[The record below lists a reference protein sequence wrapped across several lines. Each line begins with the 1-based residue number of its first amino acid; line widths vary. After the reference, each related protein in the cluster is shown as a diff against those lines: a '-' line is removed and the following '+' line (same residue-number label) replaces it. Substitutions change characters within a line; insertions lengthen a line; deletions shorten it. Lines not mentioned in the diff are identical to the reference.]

1 MMELVLLFQGTE
13 EKETGSLFTALLLS
27 ARNTAQ
33 LVFNHFK
40 EMKKLVGVP
49 EVFPP

>member
-1 MMELVLLFQGTE
+1 MMELVLVFQGPE

-33 LVFNHFK
+33 LESNHFK

-49 EVFPP
+49 EVFTP